1 MLKEKFDL
9 TGKTA
14 LVTGSAR
21 GIGRAIAA
29 GFAEYGAR
37 VIVHGVRPSAPL
49 EESLAA
55 VRAFSPSSFAVTGD
69 LADPAQVEG
78 IFAQMAENGVTAP
91 DILVANASRQMNIA
105 WSQFDAEEAHREM
118 EINFH
123 ATLRMFQLA
132 YPHMKGNGW
141 GRLITVGSVQ
151 ERRPHP
157 EMIAYAASKGA
168 QENMVRNIA
177 RQVARE
183 GITVNNLCPGVFA
196 TDRNAEALGNPVYA
210 EKVKN
215 AIPMHDYARP
225 EDAAGAALL
234 LASEAGR
241 YITGATLLMDGGLS
255 LPG

>member
-37 VIVHGVRPSAPL
+37 VIVHGVKSSAPL

-55 VRAFSPSSFAVTGD
+55 VRAFSPESFAVTGD

-78 IFAQMAENGVTAP
+78 IFAQMAEKGVPAP
-91 DILVANASRQMNIA
+91 NILVANASRQMNCA
-105 WSQFDAEEAHREM
+105 WNEFDADEAHREM

-123 ATLRMFQLA
+123 ATMRMFQLA
-132 YPHMKGNGW
+132 YPHMKAQGW
-141 GRLITVGSVQ
+141 GRFITVGSVQ

-157 EMIAYAASKGA
+157 EMVAYAASKGA
-168 QENMVRNIA
+168 QENMVRNVA

-196 TDRNAEALGNPVYA
+196 TDRNAEALSNPVYA
-210 EKVKN
+210 ERVKN

-234 LASEAGR
+234 LASDAGR

>member
-21 GIGRAIAA
+21 GIGRAIAL
-29 GFAEYGAR
+29 GFAEFGAH
-37 VIVHGVRPSAPL
+37 VVVHGSKPSAPL
-49 EESLAA
+49 DEALAL
-55 VRAFSPSSFAVTGD
+55 VRGFDAGATTWVAD
-69 LADPAQVEG
+69 LADPDAVET
-78 IFAQMAENGVTAP
+78 MPRDV
-91 DILVANASRQMNIA
+91 DVLVCNASVQSNLKWWEVPRETILGQM
-105 WSQFDAEEAHREM
+105 QT
-118 EINFH
+118 NFN
-123 ATLRMFQLA
+123 ATFRMFQLV
-132 YPHMKGNGW
+132 YPHMKEKGW

-157 EMIAYAASKGA
+157 EMPVYSASKAA
-168 QENMVRNIA
+168 QENLVRSVA

-196 TDRNAEALGNPVYA
+196 TDRNRTALSNPEYR
-210 EKVKN
+210 EKVFN
-215 AIPMHDYARP
+215 AIPMHMAAEP
-225 EDAAGAALL
+225 SDAAGAALL

-241 YITGATLLMDGGLS
+241 YVTGATIMVDGGLS

>member
-1 MLKEKFDL
+1 MLREKFDL
-9 TGKTA
+9 TGRTA
-14 LVTGSAR
+14 FITGSAR

-37 VIVHGVRPSAPL
+37 VVVHGVKASLPL
-49 EESLAA
+49 EESLKA
-55 VRAFSPSSFAVTGD
+55 VRLLSPSSFAVTGD
-69 LADPAQVEG
+69 LSDPLQVDG
-78 IFAQMAENGVTAP
+78 LFSQMAAQGVESP
-91 DILVANASRQMNIA
+91 DILVANASQQRNCA
-105 WSQFDAEEAHREM
+105 WERFDADEARREM

-123 ATLRMFQLA
+123 ATLRLFQLA
-132 YPHMKGNGW
+132 YPHMKAKGW

-157 EMIAYAASKGA
+157 EMVAYSASKGA

-177 RQVARE
+177 RQVARD

-196 TDRNAEALGNPVYA
+196 TDRNSAALSNPVYA
-210 EKVKN
+210 EKVRD
-215 AIPMHDYARP
+215 AIPVREYARA

-234 LASEAGR
+234 LASDAGR
-241 YITGATLLMDGGLS
+241 YITGTTLVVDGGLS

>member
-37 VIVHGVRPSAPL
+37 VIVHGVKPSAPL

-55 VRAFSPSSFAVTGD
+55 VRAFSPESFAVTGD

-78 IFAQMAENGVTAP
+78 IFAQISVP
-91 DILVANASRQMNIA
+91 IDILVANASRQMNCA
-105 WSQFDAEEAHREM
+105 WAAFDAEEAHREM

-123 ATLRMFQLA
+123 ATLRMFQLV
-132 YPHMKGNGW
+132 YPHMKARGW

-157 EMIAYAASKGA
+157 AMIAYAASKGA

-177 RQVARE
+177 RQVACE

-234 LASEAGR
+234 LASDAGR
-241 YITGATLLMDGGLS
+241 YITGSTLLMDGGLS